1 MKVGPS
7 SGREQF
13 TKRTQEAIC
22 FQGNFEQTEWL
33 AEKIVQLFRAMIRQ
47 SNGSGE
53 AILLRSLLEPLQ
65 KSFSKIAGEA
75 DSAGQEDYQ
84 YMATEA
90 FASAIVSSG
99 RLGIANMISKQLT
112 RASSK

>member
-1 MKVGPS
+1 
-7 SGREQF
+7 
-13 TKRTQEAIC
+13 
-22 FQGNFEQTEWL
+22 
-33 AEKIVQLFRAMIRQ
+33 MIRQ

-53 AILLRSLLEPLQ
+53 AILLRSLLEPL

-90 FASAIVSSG
+90 FASAMVSSG
-99 RLGIANMISKQLT
+99 GLGIANMISKQLT